1 MRFSLLDLNKY
12 LMYAFNCKYIKSIFD
27 AKLLFIDTDSL
38 AYEMKTKM
46 FMDIFIET
54 KICLILVTI
63 HWIQSSLILLIK
75 KLLAK

>member
-1 MRFSLLDLNKY
+1 
-12 LMYAFNCKYIKSIFD
+12 MYAFNCKYIKSIFD
-27 AKLLFIDTDSL
+27 AKSLFIDTDSL

-46 FMDIFIET
+46 FMDIFIKT